1 MKLGIVNT
9 KGGVGKTTTA
19 VYLAAAALARGLT
32 VQVQDLDK
40 QGSITGWLDPLMPVE
55 GLTLT
60 AANGYTVKRAST
72 TDLTI
77 LDTGPSDQNDV
88 ETVAA
93 VADFVIVPSS
103 PGGLND
109 ARTTVTVN
117 YLASKNVPHA
127 VLLVQTKARTGST
140 RESREN
146 LLEHTS
152 VFDTEIPDR
161 EAIRKR
167 YGQWPEEFHGYDQL
181 LTEIQDEVD
190 TK

>member
-60 AANGYTVKRAST
+60 AANSYTVKRASAA
-72 TDLTI
+72 DLTI

-140 RESREN
+140 RDSREN

-167 YGQWPEEFHGYDQL
+167 YGQWPAELHGYDEL
-181 LTEIQDEVD
+181 LTEIQNEVAA
-190 TK
+190 K